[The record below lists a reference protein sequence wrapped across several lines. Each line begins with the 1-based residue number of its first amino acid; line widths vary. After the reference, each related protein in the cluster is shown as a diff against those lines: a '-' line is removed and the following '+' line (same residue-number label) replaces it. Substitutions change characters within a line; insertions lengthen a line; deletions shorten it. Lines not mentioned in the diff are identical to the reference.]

1 MTACKGHVSASGLFE
16 RRCDG
21 DCTDPTPPLK
31 RGRGRP
37 PTGRAARSQIV
48 WPPGLLARARWA
60 AEHQGLSL
68 SEYVRWCV
76 VADLEEFTSR
86 DQSGTA
92 KTDAEG

>member
-1 MTACKGHVSASGLFE
+1 MSARKATTKAE
-16 RRCDG
+16 A
-21 DCTDPTPPLK
+21 K
-31 RGRGRP
+31 RIYGGRGRP

-48 WPPGLLARARWA
+48 WPPELLARARWA